1 MTTLYIDGL
10 SAPDEIKNALKE
22 LSKNYKFTKEVEKG
36 ANGYLFFG
44 QNRILGTK
52 VAAKFYY
59 WGGKKEYHAE
69 PQNLA
74 AIKSDNIL
82 TIQDASLIDND
93 WAYFVTP
100 FCPKGDL
107 DNYIEATQFGN
118 LAAIDLAGAVLSGL
132 SYLHAANFLHR
143 DLKPSNI
150 YIDDNEQAV
159 IGDFGSLKA
168 IPDGKNEIPA
178 SSHSILYRPP
188 ETILHNTFSHKG
200 DIYQVGIVFYQLLGG
215 RLPYDEMAWM
225 SKSEVKH
232 YNELTDNVDRSIYVD
247 QCIKTKITKGKVVD
261 LKTLPPWVPEPIKK
275 VVRRATN
282 YNPDKRYENATEF
295 RADLHKIRPSTL
307 DWSICDGSP
316 TLNAKT
322 SYRIETS
329 DKGLKVLKRKN
340 GDWQKVNTIKSDDL
354 DEVVRQIESKA

>member
-1 MTTLYIDGL
+1 MSTLYIDGL

-44 QNRILGTK
+44 QNRILGTA
-52 VAAKFYY
+52 VAVKFYY
-59 WGGKKEYHAE
+59 WGGKKKYHAE
-69 PQNLA
+69 PKNLA

-82 TIQDASLIDND
+82 AIQDASLIDND

-118 LAAIDLAGAVLSGL
+118 LAAIDLIGAVLSGL

-188 ETILHNTFSHKG
+188 ESILHNTFSNKG
-200 DIYQVGIVFYQLLGG
+200 DIYQVGMVFYQLLGG
-215 RLPYDEMAWM
+215 CLPYDEMTWM
-225 SKSEVKH
+225 NKSELKH
-232 YNELTDNVDRSIYVD
+232 YNGLTDNVDRSIYVD
-247 QCIKTKITKGKVVD
+247 QCIKNKITKGKVVD
-261 LKTLPPWVPEPIKK
+261 LKTLPPWVPEPIKR

-282 YNPDKRYENATEF
+282 ISPDKRYQNATAFKAE
-295 RADLHKIRPSTL
+295 LHKIRPSIL

-316 TLNAKT
+316 TLNATT
-322 SYRIETS
+322 SYRIELS
-329 DKGLKVLKRKN
+329 DKGLKVLKKKD
-340 GDWQKVNTIKSDDL
+340 GDWQKVNTINSNDIN
-354 DEVVRQIESKA
+354 EVVRQIESKA